1 MQVNG
6 TPMTGAQLWAQHQ
19 YQPHFHTPIA
29 NQQQSLNPS
38 VTSFQ
43 PTGMEMQRFQQ
54 NGMPTPPSSN
64 AATPTEM
71 MQMQRFVLGNHFDHT
86 KEVASLER
94 RTKRIDEEV
103 DVVKDV
109 VTRDMRILQDQITDL
124 KQQVAAQRQHDDML
138 TRTSRADQVA
148 RLPEDFTENFSK
160 ETIADAYLEEADDY
174 EKAAAKLRE
183 QAEDICNGGTA
194 RKLVT
199 LKLLDH
205 AADDTAGANITAEFA
220 CCGNVFAGIDD
231 MLEHVGSAHGFHGE
245 TNEHPIAATEGLG
258 DETPTHVPA
267 RRVKAEKEDHALKTK
282 VPQEDGEQ
290 TRSAAEDSK
299 ADNGMQTSAKA
310 KSWIPFAV
318 RQMPSP
324 VSVAA
329 ENIETFPWEFLIRE
343 LGGEQWSPGFYFISK
358 NSCLKS
364 QAYWILEGDYEPY
377 LPSAAGEHGAK
388 LTAFFNG
395 TESRL
400 GEAPTE
406 ENYEDC
412 PVFIRAKGGK
422 EYRYFGN
429 YSQLR
434 FSDKLD
440 YDHLMAEV
448 PEHVRNYWAE
458 QLAAE
463 GRPEWVTQALMD
475 HFWPKPTYCGPIPTD
490 SAINTP
496 ATEATAKTAS
506 GYGEGLERRVV
517 RALNEYA
524 DELKDWQKEVVM
536 KAHHLTKEHLMEAF
550 TKADAD
556 EDPGLRLWFEYLQ
569 CVKYDQEFYDFLVK
583 LKYNK
588 GLQKAAAGMSKGQKA
603 LVNGRVGGGK
613 VVKPV
618 NGVETVKPTAAAA
631 PKLSQHTST
640 ATTAYSGKPHSAGVQ
655 PWKEPK
661 EVLETNLDGSNKPNG
676 DLQLAKQMQQT
687 FTKAKPGKPRGDGGT
702 SGSGQKAGNGYVPPH
717 QRKK

>member
-1 MQVNG
+1 MAFNSTG
-6 TPMTGAQLWAQHQ
+6 THHWTQHQ
-19 YQPHFHTPIA
+19 YQPRFHTPTA

-64 AATPTEM
+64 TSTPREI
-71 MQMQRFVLGNHFDHT
+71 MQMQHFVLGNHFDHT

-94 RTKRIDEEV
+94 RTKRVDEEL
-103 DVVKDV
+103 DV
-109 VTRDMRILQDQITDL
+109 ITDL
-124 KQQVAAQRQHDDML
+124 KQQVAVQRQHDGML
-138 TRTSRADQVA
+138 THTSRADQVA
-148 RLPEDFTENFSK
+148 RLPEDVTENFDK

-183 QAEDICNGGTA
+183 QAEDICSGVTT

-199 LKLLDH
+199 LKLLEH
-205 AADDTAGANITAEFA
+205 PADDKAGANTTAAEFA
-220 CCGNVFAGIDD
+220 CCGNVFAGVDK
-231 MLEHVGSAHGFHGE
+231 MLEHVRNAHGFHRE
-245 TNEHPIAATEGLG
+245 TNEHQIMVTEKRG
-258 DETPTHVPA
+258 DETPTHVPV
-267 RRVKAEKEDHALKTK
+267 RRGKVEKEDHALPTK
-282 VPQEDGEQ
+282 VPQEEGEQ
-290 TRSAAEDSK
+290 TPKAAEGSMAK
-299 ADNGMQTSAKA
+299 NEMQTLAKA
-310 KSWIPFAV
+310 KNWIPFAV
-318 RQMPSP
+318 HQMPSP
-324 VSVAA
+324 VSVAT
-329 ENIETFPWEFLIRE
+329 ENIETFPWEFLICE

-395 TESRL
+395 TESGL

-422 EYRYFGN
+422 EYLYFGN

-448 PEHVRNYWAE
+448 PEHVRDYWAE

-506 GYGEGLERRVV
+506 DYGEGLERRVV

-524 DELKDWQKEVVM
+524 DELKDWQKEFVM
-536 KAHHLTKEHLMEAF
+536 KVHHLTKEHLIEAF
-550 TKADAD
+550 KKADAD
-556 EDPGLRLWFEYLQ
+556 EEPGLRLWFEYLQ
-569 CVKYDQEFYDFLVK
+569 CVKYDQEFYEFLVK

-588 GLQKAAAGMSKGQKA
+588 GLQKAAVGGSKGQKA
-603 LVNGRVGGGK
+603 LTNSSVDGGK

-618 NGVETVKPTAAAA
+618 NGVVTVKPAAAVA
-631 PKLSQHTST
+631 PKPSHHTST
-640 ATTAYSGKPHSAGVQ
+640 ATTACSGKRHIAGVQ
-655 PWKEPK
+655 PSTTPN
-661 EVLETNLDGSNKPNG
+661 EVPEMNLDAKNKPNG
-676 DLQLAKQMQQT
+676 DLQLAKQMQQQ
-687 FTKAKPGKPRGDGGT
+687 FTKAKPGKPRGDVGA
-702 SGSGQKAGNGYVPPH
+702 SGSGQKASNGYVPPH